1 MEVKKVPKVQFG
13 DVARECR
20 ENYKGDQT
28 GMPVVGLEHLE
39 PETMT
44 LHAWGTSADNN
55 FTKCFHKGQVLF
67 GRRRAY
73 LKKAV
78 VAPFDGICSGDITV
92 IEAKADI
99 LNPELL
105 PFIVQNDDF
114 FRFAVGHS
122 AGSLSPRVKWEH
134 LQNYE
139 FTLPSMAEQDE
150 LVELLRAMERTKNA
164 YKELI
169 IKTDELVKSQFVEMF
184 GDPVKNEKSWAI
196 KPIKELYSVGSSK
209 RIYAAEQTK
218 AGVPFLRVSDICSL
232 IDGDNVQP
240 SLYISE
246 DKFAELES
254 NDLVPTENDILVT
267 SRGTIGRCYII
278 KASDKFYFQDGM
290 VTWLKQKGFSIEP
303 LYVSTLFAAN
313 SFSELL
319 DKATNKTTVHYIS
332 IDKLAAIPIPVPPIE
347 LQKQFTAF
355 VEHVDK
361 SKFAA
366 QQALADL
373 TATQKALMRQ
383 YLG

>member
-1 MEVKKVPKVQFG
+1 MEVKKVPNVQFG

-139 FTLPSMAEQDE
+139 FTLPSIAEQDE
-150 LVELLRAMERTKNA
+150 LIELLQAMERTKNA
-164 YKELI
+164 YKALI
-169 IKTDELVKSQFVEMF
+169 AKTDELVKSQFVEMF
-184 GDPVKNEKSWAI
+184 GDKQSGFKYPCSKVQELTDVCSGGTPDRNNAEYWEGGTIPWVKTTELQNNVINIVDEHITEKGLAD
-196 KPIKELYSVGSSK
+196 SSAK
-209 RIYAAEQTK
+209 
-218 AGVPFLRVSDICSL
+218 
-232 IDGDNVQP
+232 
-240 SLYISE
+240 
-246 DKFAELES
+246 
-254 NDLVPTENDILVT
+254 LVPAGSILIAMYGQGKTRGMTAYLGIEASTNQACACILPTEKIDMVFMWQYFVNSYNELRNLAKG
-267 SRGTIGRCYII
+267 SNQANLNAGMI
-278 KASDKFYFQDGM
+278 K
-290 VTWLKQKGFSIEP
+290 
-303 LYVSTLFAAN
+303 
-313 SFSELL
+313 SFP
-319 DKATNKTTVHYIS
+319 V
-332 IDKLAAIPIPVPPIE
+332 PVPPIE
-347 LQKQFTAF
+347 LQKQYSAF
-355 VEHVDK
+355 VAQADK

>member
-1 MEVKKVPKVQFG
+1 MPKVQFG

-20 ENYKGDQT
+20 ETYKGDQT

-44 LHAWGTSADNN
+44 LHSWGSSADNN

-99 LNPELL
+99 LNPDLL

-169 IKTDELVKSQFVEMF
+169 IKTDELVKSQFLGIHARE
-184 GDPVKNEKSWAI
+184 
-196 KPIKELYSVGSSK
+196 
-209 RIYAAEQTK
+209 
-218 AGVPFLRVSDICSL
+218 AGVLCAEIPF
-232 IDGDNVQP
+232 
-240 SLYISE
+240 
-246 DKFAELES
+246 
-254 NDLVPTENDILVT
+254 
-267 SRGTIGRCYII
+267 
-278 KASDKFYFQDGM
+278 
-290 VTWLKQKGFSIEP
+290 
-303 LYVSTLFAAN
+303 
-313 SFSELL
+313 
-319 DKATNKTTVHYIS
+319 
-332 IDKLAAIPIPVPPIE
+332 
-347 LQKQFTAF
+347 
-355 VEHVDK
+355 
-361 SKFAA
+361 
-366 QQALADL
+366 
-373 TATQKALMRQ
+373 
-383 YLG
+383 

>member
-1 MEVKKVPKVQFG
+1 MPKVQFG

-184 GDPVKNEKSWAI
+184 GDKQSGFKYPCSKVQELTDVCSGGTPDRNNAEYWEGGTIPWVKTTELQNNVINIVDEHITEKGLAD
-196 KPIKELYSVGSSK
+196 SSAK
-209 RIYAAEQTK
+209 
-218 AGVPFLRVSDICSL
+218 
-232 IDGDNVQP
+232 
-240 SLYISE
+240 
-246 DKFAELES
+246 
-254 NDLVPTENDILVT
+254 LVPAGSILIAMYGQGKTRGMTAYLGIEASTNQACACILPTEKIDMVFMWQYFVNSYNELRNLAKG
-267 SRGTIGRCYII
+267 SNQANLNAGMI
-278 KASDKFYFQDGM
+278 K
-290 VTWLKQKGFSIEP
+290 
-303 LYVSTLFAAN
+303 
-313 SFSELL
+313 SFP
-319 DKATNKTTVHYIS
+319 V
-332 IDKLAAIPIPVPPIE
+332 PVPPIE
-347 LQKQFTAF
+347 LQKQYSAF
-355 VEHVDK
+355 VAQADK